1 MTLAVVRRT
10 LASLH
15 EDPSN
20 ARKHDARN
28 LEAITASLRSFGQVE
43 PLVVQ
48 SATGMVIGGNGR
60 LAAMRAMGWAECDVV
75 ELELDATQAA
85 RLGIALNRTGEL
97 ASWDDETLAKLLQTI
112 PAAELGMTGFDAKDL
127 DALVAKLDVSGADLD
142 DDEVPAAPENPTT
155 KPGDL
160 WILGDHRLLCGD
172 STSSS
177 DVERV
182 LGGRTPFIMV
192 TDPPY
197 GVSYDPEWRL
207 ETGLNSTDRT
217 GKVAN
222 DDRVDWTAAYSL
234 FPGAVA
240 YVWHSDRFVGD
251 IADNLQAC
259 GFDVRVQIIWVKP
272 RFAISR
278 GHYHWQHEPCWYAV
292 RRGMASKWCG
302 DRNKSTVWEIALRD
316 DSGNTN
322 HGTQKPIECM
332 GRPISNHGTRE
343 DDVYEP
349 FAGSGTTLI
358 ACERLHRRCC
368 ALEIDPGYVDV
379 IVERWQ
385 RATGN
390 EAILDGDGRT
400 FAEIQSERL
409 SSS

>member
-1 MTLAVVRRT
+1 MSIAIVRKPIADLT
-10 LASLH
+10 

-20 ARKHDARN
+20 ARKHDTRN
-28 LEAITASLRSFGQVE
+28 LEAITASLRAFGQVE

-48 SATGMVIGGNGR
+48 ASTGLVIGGNGR
-60 LAAMRAMGWAECDVV
+60 LAAMRAMGWTECEVV
-75 ELELDATQAA
+75 ELDIDATQAT
-85 RLGIALNRTGEL
+85 RLAIALNRTGEL
-97 ASWDDETLAKLLQTI
+97 AQWDDEILAKLLQTI
-112 PAAELGMTGFDAKDL
+112 PETDLQEVGFSAGDL
-127 DALVAKLDVSGADLD
+127 QSLIAKLDVANANLD
-142 DDEVPAAPENPTT
+142 DDDAPEVPETPTT
-155 KPGDL
+155 QPGDL

-172 STSSS
+172 STSTS
-177 DVERV
+177 DVERA

-197 GVSYDPEWRL
+197 GVSYDPEWRH
-207 ETGLNSTDRT
+207 ESGLNDSERT

-222 DDRVDWTAAYSL
+222 DDRADWTAAYAL
-234 FPGAVA
+234 FPGSVA
-240 YVWHSDRFVGD
+240 YVWHAGRFAGLV
-251 IADNLQAC
+251 ASNLASC
-259 GFDVRVQIIWVKP
+259 GFEVRVQIIWAKP

-292 RRGMASKWCG
+292 KKGEASKWCG
-302 DRNKSTVWEIALRD
+302 DRKQSTVWEIAQRD
-316 DSGNTN
+316 DSGETK

-349 FAGSGTTLI
+349 FAGSGTTLL

-368 ALEIDPGYVDV
+368 AVEIEPGYVDV

-385 RATGN
+385 RATGKQ
-390 EAILDGDGRT
+390 AILDGDGRT

-409 SSS
+409 TSA